1 MNKEINLMEEEPVTA
16 EEPTFLEDD
25 FEALPANSLK
35 ADEIVRKPTTYAK
48 DVWRSFRQNKI
59 ALVCLVVMSIM
70 VIMVLFGPM
79 LNSYDYRT
87 NDYDALNQWPSAQHW
102 FGTDNLGRDIWTRL
116 WQGGRVSL
124 FIAIV
129 ATIIP
134 EVIGWLIGGISG
146 YFGGKIDMIIM
157 RIIDILMGIPSMIFT
172 ILLMVVIGA
181 GNVWTLVL
189 AFSITGWLGSARY
202 TRGRILQLK
211 TMEYVMAAKTL
222 GASPMRIILRHL
234 IPNTL
239 NMSVIS
245 IAMGIPSVIFAEAF
259 YSYIGLGIAPPAPS
273 WGQMIKTAS
282 EVFMQYPYQFM
293 FPCACVAITM
303 LCSNLIGDGLRDAM
317 DPRLRS

>member
-1 MNKEINLMEEEPVTA
+1 MNEEKI
-16 EEPTFLEDD
+16 FFDDD
-25 FEALPANSLK
+25 FEPLPADALQ

-48 DVWRSFRQNKI
+48 DVWRSFSKNKI
-59 ALVCLVVMSIM
+59 ALVSLFVMSIIVLL
-70 VIMVLFGPM
+70 VIIGPM
-79 LNSYDYRT
+79 FNDYDYRT
-87 NDYDALNQWPSAQHW
+87 NDYSALNQLPSSEHW

-124 FIAIV
+124 LLAIIATV
-129 ATIIP
+129 IP
-134 EVIGWLIGGISG
+134 EVIGWIIGGISG
-146 YFGGKIDMIIM
+146 YFGGKVDMIIM

-172 ILLMVVIGA
+172 ILLMVVMGS
-181 GNVWTLVL
+181 GNMWTLVL

-259 YSYIGLGIAPPAPS
+259 YSYIGLGIAPPNPS
-273 WGQMIKTAS
+273 WGQMIKAAG
-282 EVFMQYPYQFM
+282 EVFMQYPYQFA
-293 FPCACVAITM
+293 FPCAAIAITM
-303 LCSNLIGDGLRDAM
+303 LCSNLVGDGLRDAM
-317 DPRLRS
+317 DPRLRT

>member
-1 MNKEINLMEEEPVTA
+1 MNEEKILLDEEPV
-16 EEPTFLEDD
+16 FLQDD
-25 FEALPANSLK
+25 FEPLPADTLQ

-48 DVWRSFRQNKI
+48 DVWRSFKQNKI
-59 ALVCLVVMSIM
+59 ALVALIVLSIM
-70 VIMVLFGPM
+70 VIMVVIGPM
-79 LNSYDYRT
+79 FNDYDYRT
-87 NDYDALNQWPSAQHW
+87 NDYSALNQRPSAEHW

-116 WQGGRVSL
+116 WQGGRISL

-134 EVIGWLIGGISG
+134 EVIGWIIGGISG
-146 YFGGKIDMIIM
+146 YFGGKIDMVIM
-157 RIIDILMGIPSMIFT
+157 RIIDVLMGIPSMIFT
-172 ILLMVVIGA
+172 ILLMVVMGA
-181 GNVWTLVL
+181 GNIWTLVL

-259 YSYIGLGIAPPAPS
+259 YSYIGLGIAPPNPS
-273 WGQMIKTAS
+273 WGQMIKMAS
-282 EVFMQYPYQFM
+282 EVFMQHPYQFM

-317 DPRLRS
+317 DPRLRT